1 MHDGTCCH
9 RDADSPV
16 QHASAPRPR
25 RTLGAA
31 ADAARG
37 AAAAVTG
44 PPRLAGRACSR
55 AGGWRTPAAPRP
67 GRRCRRRS
75 RRGPPA
81 RARPPRAPTR
91 PRAPPP
97 PAAARAPCAQRA
109 RGPPPRSVRAHG
121 GLAWCMKPGAT
132 DPGLACDG
140 ALIRGFLNRLHRRG
154 RVRKPDTLG
163 PRFRLRVGLGNQS
176 SCATPCSTSSS
187 ARSTSTLSRSTRCR
201 PCAAW
206 PAGPRA
212 PRHHVPPAERI
223 KYTANFAMLCEINS
237 FAGAC

>member
-16 QHASAPRPR
+16 QHDSAPRPR

-44 PPRLAGRACSR
+44 PPRPAGRACSR
-55 AGGWRTPAAPRP
+55 AGGWRTRAAPRP